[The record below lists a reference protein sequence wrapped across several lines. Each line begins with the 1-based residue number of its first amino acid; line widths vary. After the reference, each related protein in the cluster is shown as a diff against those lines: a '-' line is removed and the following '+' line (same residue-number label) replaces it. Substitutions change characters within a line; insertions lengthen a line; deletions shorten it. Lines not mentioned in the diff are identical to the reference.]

1 MPKREKYKVVET
13 YLSSLPPQQ
22 ALILREIRRIVKEKY
37 PTAKEVISYNIPAFK
52 QKKVFFYYAAFKDH
66 ISIFPPVKGDES
78 LQKSLVAY
86 RNARGNLRFPLNEP
100 MPYELIGRVAEAL
113 ADEYIKK

>member
-1 MPKREKYKVVET
+1 MPKREKYKDVET
-13 YLSSLPPQQ
+13 YIISLPPEQEK
-22 ALILREIRRIVKEKY
+22 ILREIRRIVKAEF
-37 PTAKEVISYNIPAFK
+37 PDAAEVISYNIPAFK

-78 LQKSLVAY
+78 LQKALVAY

-113 ADEYIKK
+113 ADKYIKK